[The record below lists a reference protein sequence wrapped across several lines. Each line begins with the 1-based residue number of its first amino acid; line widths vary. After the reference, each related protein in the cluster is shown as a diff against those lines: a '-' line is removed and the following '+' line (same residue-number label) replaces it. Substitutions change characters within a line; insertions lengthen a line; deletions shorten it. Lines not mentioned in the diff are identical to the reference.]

1 LSLRTALRYAG
12 YRTMALRIIITDDHR
27 LMRQGLRSL
36 LDSQGFEV
44 VGEAEDGRSAVK
56 LVKKLDPDAVII
68 DISMP
73 GLNGIEATRQ
83 IHHETPQV
91 KVIVLSMRS
100 DRQAVLAVFAAGAAG
115 YLLKE
120 SAFEE
125 MVIAI
130 KVAMAGQI
138 YLSPA
143 MAHVVVRD
151 SIEQWSAS
159 AEPVG
164 RRISSREREILQL
177 VAEGRSSKEM
187 AESLYVSVKTIETH
201 RKQIMNKLNLH
212 SIAELTKYAVREGV
226 TSL

>member
-1 LSLRTALRYAG
+1 
-12 YRTMALRIIITDDHR
+12 MALRIVVIDDHQLIR
-27 LMRQGLRSL
+27 EGLKSL
-36 LDSQGFEV
+36 LETQGFQV
-44 VGEAEDGRSAVK
+44 VGEAEDGRNAVK
-56 LVKKLDPDAVII
+56 LAKKLDPDAVII

-83 IHHETPQV
+83 IHQEAPRV

-100 DRQAVLAVFAAGAAG
+100 DRRAVLAAFAAGASG

-120 SAFEE
+120 AAFEE
-125 MVIAI
+125 MVVAI
-130 KVAMAGQI
+130 KVALKGQT

-143 MAHVVVRD
+143 IAHVVVRN
-151 SIEQWSAS
+151 SIEHWSTS
-159 AEPVG
+159 AEPMG
-164 RRISSREREILQL
+164 RGISSREREILQL

>member
-1 LSLRTALRYAG
+1 MRRAE
-12 YRTMALRIIITDDHR
+12 YRIMALRIIIADDHR
-27 LMRQGLRSL
+27 LIRQGLKSL
-36 LDSQGFEV
+36 LESQGFEV

-56 LVKKLDPDAVII
+56 LVKKLDPNAVII

-73 GLNGIEATRQ
+73 ELNGIEATRQ
-83 IHHETPQV
+83 IHRETPQV

-100 DRQAVLAVFAAGAAG
+100 DRQAVLAAFAAGTSG

-125 MVIAI
+125 MIIAI
-130 KVAMAGQI
+130 KVALEGRT

-143 MAHVVVRD
+143 IAHVLVRE
-151 SIEQWSAS
+151 SIEQWSVS
-159 AEPVG
+159 AEPMG
-164 RRISSREREILQL
+164 RGISSREREILQL

>member
-1 LSLRTALRYAG
+1 
-12 YRTMALRIIITDDHR
+12 MALRIIITDDHR
-27 LMRQGLRSL
+27 LIREGLRSL
-36 LDSQGFEV
+36 LESQGFQV

-56 LVKKLDPDAVII
+56 LAKKLDPDAVII

-83 IHHETPQV
+83 IHQEAPQV

-100 DRQAVLAVFAAGAAG
+100 DRRAVLAAFAAGASG

-120 SAFEE
+120 AAFEE
-125 MVIAI
+125 MVVAI
-130 KVAMAGQI
+130 KVVLKGQT

-143 MAHVVVRD
+143 IAHVVVRN
-151 SIEQWSAS
+151 SIEYWSAS
-159 AEPVG
+159 AEPMG
-164 RRISSREREILQL
+164 RGISSREREILQL

>member
-1 LSLRTALRYAG
+1 
-12 YRTMALRIIITDDHR
+12 M
-27 LMRQGLRSL
+27 
-36 LDSQGFEV
+36 
-44 VGEAEDGRSAVK
+44 
-56 LVKKLDPDAVII
+56 
-68 DISMP
+68 
-73 GLNGIEATRQ
+73 
-83 IHHETPQV
+83 
-91 KVIVLSMRS
+91 
-100 DRQAVLAVFAAGAAG
+100 LAAFAAGTSG

-125 MVIAI
+125 MIIAI
-130 KVAMAGQI
+130 KVALEGRT

-143 MAHVVVRD
+143 IAHVLVRE
-151 SIEQWSAS
+151 SIEQWSVS
-159 AEPVG
+159 AEPMG
-164 RRISSREREILQL
+164 RGISSREREILQL

>member
-1 LSLRTALRYAG
+1 
-12 YRTMALRIIITDDHR
+12 MALRIIITDDHR
-27 LMRQGLRSL
+27 LIREGLRSL
-36 LDSQGFEV
+36 LESQGFQV

-56 LVKKLDPDAVII
+56 LAKKLDPDAVII
-68 DISMP
+68 DISIP

-83 IHHETPQV
+83 IHQEAPQV

-100 DRQAVLAVFAAGAAG
+100 DRRAVLAAFAAGASG

-120 SAFEE
+120 AAFEE
-125 MVIAI
+125 MVVAI
-130 KVAMAGQI
+130 NVALKGQT

-143 MAHVVVRD
+143 IAHVVVRN
-151 SIEQWSAS
+151 SIEYWSAS
-159 AEPVG
+159 AEPMG
-164 RRISSREREILQL
+164 RGISSREREILQL

>member
-1 LSLRTALRYAG
+1 
-12 YRTMALRIIITDDHR
+12 MALRIIITDDHR
-27 LMRQGLRSL
+27 LIREGLRSL
-36 LDSQGFEV
+36 LESQGFQV

-56 LVKKLDPDAVII
+56 LAKKLDPDAVII

-83 IHHETPQV
+83 IHQEAPQV

-100 DRQAVLAVFAAGAAG
+100 DRRAVLAAFAAGASG

-120 SAFEE
+120 AAFEE
-125 MVIAI
+125 MVVAI
-130 KVAMAGQI
+130 KVALKGQT

-143 MAHVVVRD
+143 IAHVVVRN
-151 SIEQWSAS
+151 SIEYWSAS
-159 AEPVG
+159 AEPMG
-164 RRISSREREILQL
+164 RGISSREREILQL

-212 SIAELTKYAVREGV
+212 TIAELTKYAVREGV

>member
-1 LSLRTALRYAG
+1 
-12 YRTMALRIIITDDHR
+12 MALRIIIADDHR
-27 LMRQGLRSL
+27 LIRQGLKSL
-36 LDSQGFEV
+36 LESQGFEV

-56 LVKKLDPDAVII
+56 LVKKLDPNAVII

-73 GLNGIEATRQ
+73 ELNGIEATRQ
-83 IHHETPQV
+83 IHRETPQV

-100 DRQAVLAVFAAGAAG
+100 DRQAVLAAFAAGTSG

-125 MVIAI
+125 MIIAI
-130 KVAMAGQI
+130 KVALEGRT

-143 MAHVVVRD
+143 IAHVLVRE
-151 SIEQWSAS
+151 SIEQWSVS
-159 AEPVG
+159 AEPMG
-164 RRISSREREILQL
+164 RGISSREREILQL

>member
-1 LSLRTALRYAG
+1 
-12 YRTMALRIIITDDHR
+12 
-27 LMRQGLRSL
+27 
-36 LDSQGFEV
+36 
-44 VGEAEDGRSAVK
+44 
-56 LVKKLDPDAVII
+56 
-68 DISMP
+68 
-73 GLNGIEATRQ
+73 
-83 IHHETPQV
+83 
-91 KVIVLSMRS
+91 MRS

>member
-1 LSLRTALRYAG
+1 
-12 YRTMALRIIITDDHR
+12 MALRIIITDDHR

-44 VGEAEDGRSAVK
+44 LGEAEDGRSAVK

-151 SIEQWSAS
+151 SIEQWSAG

>member
-1 LSLRTALRYAG
+1 
-12 YRTMALRIIITDDHR
+12 
-27 LMRQGLRSL
+27 L
-36 LDSQGFEV
+36 LESQGFEV

-56 LVKKLDPDAVII
+56 LVKKLDPNAVII

-73 GLNGIEATRQ
+73 ELNGIEATRQ
-83 IHHETPQV
+83 IHRETCQV

-100 DRQAVLAVFAAGAAG
+100 DRQAVLAAFAAGTSG

-125 MVIAI
+125 MIIAI
-130 KVAMAGQI
+130 KVALEGRT

-143 MAHVVVRD
+143 IAHVLVRE
-151 SIEQWSAS
+151 SIEQWSVS
-159 AEPVG
+159 TEPMG
-164 RRISSREREILQL
+164 RGISSREREILQL